1 MDGRVRRRL
10 LAGLALV
17 LTADVAMA
25 HRVGSR
31 FDAPAPP
38 ALVFAGAGATVLATA
53 AWLARRGTDVA
64 DGDRRIGTLS
74 ARSVRVGRA
83 LLRGGFL
90 LAVVGALFAGVVG
103 TRTPA
108 ANPALP
114 FVWAL
119 WLKGIGLLAVLV
131 GDPWPTLSPWRTVY
145 DGLCRL
151 EGRELSLRS
160 YPDRLGSW
168 PAVVGFVA
176 VVGVAENL
184 SVVPRNPRLTA
195 ALVASYAAL
204 MLVGAVAFG
213 PVWFRRADA
222 FGVLYRLLGRVAP
235 LAWRPDEDGLLAV
248 SLRAPWA
255 GCRRPVADGG
265 AAAFVVLAVATV
277 SADGLT
283 GSPEHAAAVERLR
296 PAVGAYAGSA
306 VFLGVLVGA
315 LALGAVTVVSMR
327 QVAPSLAPSV
337 GEVARRFAPTVI
349 PIAAAYEV
357 AHNYA
362 YVVGSAADSLALLG
376 GAAVDPLGWLPLAW
390 FWGSQVALIVAG
402 HVVAVVAAHA
412 VATDRAAD
420 RRAALRGH
428 LPLVA
433 LMVAYTVVSLWIVSR
448 PVVRSV

>member
-1 MDGRVRRRL
+1 MDGRARRL
-10 LAGLALV
+10 LLAAFAVV
-17 LTADVAMA
+17 LAADVAAA

-53 AWLARRGTDVA
+53 AWLARRGGTVTDHV
-64 DGDRRIGTLS
+64 RPVGTLS
-74 ARSVRVGRA
+74 ARPVRVGRT
-83 LLRGGFL
+83 LLRGAFL
-90 LAVVGALFAGVVG
+90 LAFGGTLLAGALG
-103 TRTPA
+103 TPTPA
-108 ANPALP
+108 ENPALP
-114 FVWAL
+114 FAWAL
-119 WLKGIGLLAVLV
+119 WLKGLGLLAVLV
-131 GDPWPTLSPWRTVY
+131 GTPWPTLSPWRTVY

-151 EGRELSLRS
+151 EGRELSVRS
-160 YPDRLGSW
+160 YPARLGSW

-184 SVVPRNPRLTA
+184 TVVPRDPRLTA
-195 ALVASYAAL
+195 ALFAGYAVA
-204 MLVGAVAFG
+204 MLLGAVAFG
-213 PVWFRRADA
+213 PTWLRRADA
-222 FGVLYRLLGRVAP
+222 FAVLYRLLGRVAP
-235 LAWRPDEDGLLAV
+235 LSRRRREDGGLVV

-265 AAAFVVLAVATV
+265 AAAFVVVAVATV

-283 GSPEHAAAVERLR
+283 GSPEHAAAVEHLR
-296 PAVGAYAGSA
+296 PAVGAYAGPA
-306 VFLGVLVGA
+306 VFLGLLAVA
-315 LALGAVTVVSMR
+315 LALWVGTVRSMR
-327 QVAPSLAPSV
+327 TAAPALGPTVADV
-337 GEVARRFAPTVI
+337 VRRFAPTVL

-362 YVVGSAADSLALLG
+362 YVAGAVGDLVELG
-376 GAAVDPLGWLPLAW
+376 TGAAVDPLGWLPLAW
-390 FWGSQVALIVAG
+390 FWGSQVALIVGG

-412 VATDRAAD
+412 VATDGTD
-420 RRAALRGH
+420 SRRAALRGH